1 MLTKILKHRVTA
13 LVLFLLIIGAIGAFM
28 PGFLG
33 NLGQATF
40 SVNGSPFDKTTQL
53 VTQRFKAL
61 PAEQDVVV
69 FHSATLHV
77 QDARFRAA
85 VAKAQQTLQGK
96 PHVSGLISPYGANA
110 ALQISADKHTALM
123 VVNLTG
129 NADDLQRYA
138 PALRNDLPKPSGD
151 MQQYLTG
158 NSPLNA
164 DIATQETKDITH
176 ADTIGLPVA
185 FLVLLLAFG
194 TAVAAGLPLLFGGL
208 GIVTTFGLLG
218 VLAHFTS
225 FNAFVESAVTMI
237 GLALGI
243 DYSLMIVT
251 RFREELARKRTPLN
265 AIKITMKTAG
275 RAILFSGCTLM
286 ISVSGLLF
294 VRSPMFKSLALG
306 IMLTAAVMVTLCLT
320 LLPIVLSL
328 LGHRINSL
336 RVLGAKKGKDQ
347 EEKFWEA
354 WARGVMRHPVIVVLT
369 TLIIL
374 IGIAW
379 PVHSLQ
385 IGLDSGL
392 STLRNQPSAQG
403 LQLVQQ
409 HFSSGVLSPLQIV
422 AYRDSGT
429 FSDND
434 LEVLSAI
441 SDQLM
446 QDKRVQAVYSL
457 PQTLDAATGNHT
469 VPALTLVSKNSP
481 SSLASL
487 LNVGQGSNVTII
499 NIIPRVP
506 SDSNQA
512 LQLLSDI
519 ENGIVP
525 QTGNGSNLHFGYL
538 GLTAQ
543 IADLNA
549 EIHRA
554 IPIVLAFV
562 LGISFILLAFT
573 FRSLLLPLKAI
584 VMNLFSLGATFG
596 LMVLVFQHGAGQQ
609 LLGFT
614 TRGYIQNYLPLL
626 TFVILFGLSMD
637 YEVFLLTRIREEWLK
652 TGNNTTAV
660 ARGLAHTAKVIT
672 HAAAIMIVVFAS
684 FLIAHILE
692 IKELGFG
699 LSMAVLIDATLIRL
713 LLVPATMRLM
723 GTWNWWLPG
732 LHTKRYR

>member
-1 MLTKILKHRVTA
+1 MLTKLLKHRVTVV
-13 LVLFLLIIGAIGAFM
+13 VLFLLAIGAVAAFM

-53 VTQRFKAL
+53 VTRRFSVL

-69 FHSATLHV
+69 FHSARLRV
-77 QDARFRAA
+77 QDAGFRGA
-85 VAKAQQTLQGK
+85 VARAQRALQGK
-96 PHVSGLISPYGANA
+96 PHVSGLIGPYGANA
-110 ALQISADKHTALM
+110 ALQVSVDKHTAFM

-129 NADDLQRYA
+129 GADDLQKYA
-138 PALRNDLPKPSGD
+138 PTLRDDLPKPGGD

-185 FLVLLLAFG
+185 FVVLLLAFG
-194 TAVAAGLPLLFGGL
+194 TVVAAALPLLLGGL

-218 VLAHFTS
+218 VFAHFTS

-251 RFREELARKRTPLN
+251 RFREELDRGRTPLT
-265 AIKITMKTAG
+265 AIKTTMKTAG

-294 VRSPMFKSLALG
+294 VRSNMFKSLALG
-306 IMLTAAVMVTLCLT
+306 IMLTAAVMVALCLT
-320 LLPIVLSL
+320 LLPVVLSL
-328 LGHRINSL
+328 LGRRINSL
-336 RVLGAKKGKDQ
+336 RVLGKPKGKDKEQ
-347 EEKFWEA
+347 KFWEA
-354 WARGVMRHPVIVVLT
+354 WARGVMHCPIVVV
-369 TLIIL
+369 
-374 IGIAW
+374 IGTVAVLVAIAW
-379 PVHSLQ
+379 PVRGLQ
-385 IGLDSGL
+385 LGLDSGL
-392 STLRNQPSAQG
+392 STLRDQPSAQG

-422 AYRDSGT
+422 AYRSSGT
-429 FSDND
+429 FSSND
-434 LEVLSAI
+434 LEALSSI
-441 SDQLM
+441 SNQLTH
-446 QDKRVQAVYSL
+446 DGRVQAVYSL
-457 PQTLDAATGNHT
+457 PQTLDAVAGNHT
-469 VPALTLVSKNSP
+469 ATALSFVNKNSP
-481 SSLASL
+481 SSLAGL
-487 LNVGQGSNVTII
+487 LNVGQGSNMTII

-519 ENGIVP
+519 QNRIVP
-525 QTGNGSNLHFGYL
+525 QAGSDGDLHVGYL

-562 LGISFILLAFT
+562 LGISFVLLALT

-596 LMVLVFQHGAGQQ
+596 LMVLVFQHGAGQH

-614 TRGYIQNYLPLL
+614 TRGYVQNYLPLL

-660 ARGLAHTAKVIT
+660 ARGLSHTAKVIT

-699 LSMAVLIDATLIRL
+699 LSVAVLIDATLIRL

-723 GTWNWWLPG
+723 GKWNWWLP
-732 LHTKRYR
+732 K

>member
-1 MLTKILKHRVTA
+1 MLARLLKHRVTV
-13 LVLFLLIIGAIGAFM
+13 LVFFVLAIGAVAAFV

-40 SVNGSPFDKTTQL
+40 SVNGSPFDKATQL
-53 VTQRFKAL
+53 VTRRFKAL

-69 FHSATLHV
+69 FHSASLRV
-77 QDARFRAA
+77 QDPEFRAA
-85 VAKAQQTLQGK
+85 VAKAQHALQGK
-96 PHVSGLISPYGANA
+96 PYVSGLISPYGADA
-110 ALQISADKHTALM
+110 PLQVSADKHTALLS
-123 VVNLTG
+123 VNLTG

-138 PALRNDLPKPSGD
+138 PALRNDLPKPGGD

-185 FLVLLLAFG
+185 FVVLLLAFG
-194 TAVAAGLPLLFGGL
+194 TVVAAALPLLFGGL
-208 GIVTTFGLLG
+208 GIVTAFGLLG
-218 VLAHFTS
+218 IVAHFTA

-251 RFREELARKRTPLN
+251 RFREELARGGTPLN
-265 AIKITMKTAG
+265 AVETTMKTAG

-286 ISVSGLLF
+286 IAVSGLLF
-294 VRSPMFKSLALG
+294 VRSSMFKSLALG
-306 IMLTAAVMVTLCLT
+306 IMLTAAVMVALCLT
-320 LLPIVLSL
+320 LLPVVLSL
-328 LGHRINSL
+328 LGHRINSP
-336 RVLGAKKGKDQ
+336 RILGRSKGADKEQ
-347 EEKFWEA
+347 KFWEA
-354 WARGVMRHPVIVVLT
+354 WARGVMRHPILAIIGTVAVLV
-369 TLIIL
+369 LMAL
-374 IGIAW
+374 
-379 PVHSLQ
+379 PVRGLQ
-385 IGLDSGL
+385 LGLDSGL
-392 STLRNQPSAQG
+392 STLRDQPSAQG
-403 LQLVQQ
+403 LQLVQR
-409 HFSSGVLSPLQIV
+409 HFTPGVLSPLQV
-422 AYRDSGT
+422 VVYRNMGMFDS
-429 FSDND
+429 ND
-434 LEVLSAI
+434 LETMSAI
-441 SDQLM
+441 STQLM
-446 QDKRVQAVYSL
+446 HDGRVQAVYSL
-457 PQTLDAATGNHT
+457 PQTLDAAAGNHT
-469 VPALTLVSKNSP
+469 ATALSLVSKNSP
-481 SSLASL
+481 SSLGGL
-487 LNVGQGSNVTII
+487 LNIAQGSNVTII

-506 SDSNQA
+506 SDGSQA

-519 ENGIVP
+519 QNRIVP
-525 QTGNGSNLHFGYL
+525 QAGNDSDLHVGYL

-562 LGISFILLAFT
+562 LGVSFMLLAFT

-584 VMNLFSLGATFG
+584 IMNLFSLGATFG

-609 LLGFT
+609 LLGFVA
-614 TRGYIQNYLPLL
+614 RGYVQNYLPLL

-699 LSMAVLIDATLIRL
+699 LSVAVLIDATLIRL
-713 LLVPATMRLM
+713 LLVPATMRLL
-723 GTWNWWLPG
+723 GKWNWWLPG
-732 LHTKRYR
+732 

>member
-1 MLTKILKHRVTA
+1 MLTRFLKHRVTVVA
-13 LVLFLLIIGAIGAFM
+13 LFLVAIGTIASFA

-53 VTQRFKAL
+53 VTQRFNTL
-61 PAEQDVVV
+61 PAEQDVIV
-69 FHSATLHV
+69 FHSPTLQV
-77 QDARFRAA
+77 QNAA
-85 VAKAQQTLQGK
+85 FQTTVTKVQHALQGK

-110 ALQISADKHTALM
+110 ALQISDDQHTAFM

-129 NADDLQRYA
+129 NANDLQKYA
-138 PALRNDLPKPSGD
+138 PTLRGDLPKPSD
-151 MQQYLTG
+151 NIQQYLTG

-164 DIATQETKDITH
+164 DIASQETKDITH

-208 GIVTTFGLLG
+208 GIITTFGLLG
-218 VLAHFTS
+218 IFAHFTS

-251 RFREELARKRTPLN
+251 RFREELARRRTPLN
-265 AIKITMKTAG
+265 AVKITMKTAG

-294 VRSPMFKSLALG
+294 VHSPMFKSLALG
-306 IMLTAAVMVTLCLT
+306 IMLTAAVMVALCLT
-320 LLPIVLSL
+320 LLPLFLSL
-328 LGHRINSL
+328 LGHRINSM
-336 RVLGAKKGKDQ
+336 RVLGRQKGKDK

-354 WARGVMRHPVIVVLT
+354 WARGVMHHPVVIMIA

-374 IGIAW
+374 AGIAW
-379 PVHSLQ
+379 PVRNLQ

-392 STLRNQPSAQG
+392 STLRDQPSAQG

-409 HFSSGVLSPLQIV
+409 HFSAGVLSPLQIV
-422 AYRDSGT
+422 AYRNSGT
-429 FSDND
+429 FSSSD
-434 LEVLSAI
+434 LANLSSITKDLAHD
-441 SDQLM
+441 S
-446 QDKRVQAVYSL
+446 RVQAVYSL
-457 PQTLDAATGNHT
+457 PQTLDAAIGNHT
-469 VPALTLVSKNSP
+469 ATALTLLSKDP

-499 NIIPRVP
+499 NVIPRVP

-512 LQLLSDI
+512 LQLLSDV
-519 ENGIVP
+519 EHRMVP
-525 QTGNGSNLHFGYL
+525 QASGASDLHFGYL

-562 LGISFILLAFT
+562 LGVSFVLLAFS

-584 VMNLFSLGATFG
+584 IMNLFSLGATFG
-596 LMVLVFQHGAGQQ
+596 LMVLVFQHGTGQQ

-660 ARGLAHTAKVIT
+660 ARGLSHTAKVIT

-699 LSMAVLIDATLIRL
+699 LSIAVLIDATLIRL

-723 GTWNWWLPG
+723 GKWNWWLPI
-732 LHTKRYR
+732 LHTKR